1 MAGAVLT
8 HSDRW
13 RCRGRAQRVHDC
25 GIRQYTISFHMRDAK
40 LTKESPEVQ
49 NEEVFR
55 SYYPLMQEVVAAI
68 KTELPEE

>member
-1 MAGAVLT
+1 
-8 HSDRW
+8 
-13 RCRGRAQRVHDC
+13 
-25 GIRQYTISFHMRDAK
+25 MRDAK